1 LKQIFSLL
9 ISFSFF
15 LPAHAA
21 VESRNRIE
29 ELFIWKISDEMKLS
43 VPDEKSLTDLIRNLN
58 KKRAD
63 ANDKLQNTLKA
74 LSEAKESKE
83 KERLLKEHRKALKA
97 YNDLSLEEADQ
108 IQKIFD
114 VNRAAQYFVLKGEL
128 TNKLKT
134 LLASPEKSSQ
144 APLPP
149 PQVIEEK

>member
-1 LKQIFSLL
+1 
-9 ISFSFF
+9 
-15 LPAHAA
+15 
-21 VESRNRIE
+21 
-29 ELFIWKISDEMKLS
+29 MKLS
-43 VPDEKSLTDLIRNLN
+43 VPDEKSLTDLIRGLN

-63 ANDKLQNTLKA
+63 ANEKLQSTLKA
-74 LSEAKESKE
+74 LSEAKDNKE
-83 KERLLKEHRKALKA
+83 KEKLLKEHRKALKA

-134 LLASPEKSSQ
+134 LLASPEKGSQ